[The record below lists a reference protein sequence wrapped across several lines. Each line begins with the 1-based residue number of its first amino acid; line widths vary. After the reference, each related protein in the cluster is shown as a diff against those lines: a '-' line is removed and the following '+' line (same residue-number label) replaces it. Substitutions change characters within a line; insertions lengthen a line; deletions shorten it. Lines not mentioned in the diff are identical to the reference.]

1 MQIPRLTMMT
11 MAMAM
16 AVAMAAL
23 GLAAAPA
30 MAEDKKMNE
39 SLDLVAGPPEQCL
52 SLIRIDRSEVID
64 DRNIIFHMQND
75 DLYRNQLPYRCP
87 GLALHDTFMYRTS
100 LNQLCHLDII
110 TVMDS
115 IGFGL
120 SPGASCGLGHF
131 YPITE
136 EQAEKLRE
144 MAGN

>member
-1 MQIPRLTMMT
+1 MQTARLTT
-11 MAMAM
+11 IT
-16 AVAMAAL
+16 VILTAL
-23 GLAAAPA
+23 ALASVSGI
-30 MAEDKKMNE
+30 AEEKKKN
-39 SLDLVAGPPEQCL
+39 G
-52 SLIRIDRSEVID
+52 
-64 DRNIIFHMQND
+64 

>member
-1 MQIPRLTMMT
+1 MQTARLTT
-11 MAMAM
+11 IT
-16 AVAMAAL
+16 VILTAL
-23 GLAAAPA
+23 ALASVSGI
-30 MAEDKKMNE
+30 AEEKKKNE
-39 SLDLVAGPPEQCL
+39 SMELAAGPPEQCL

-64 DRNIIFHMQND
+64 DRNIIFHMKNG

>member
-1 MQIPRLTMMT
+1 MQTARLTT
-11 MAMAM
+11 IT
-16 AVAMAAL
+16 VILTAL
-23 GLAAAPA
+23 ALAPVSGI
-30 MAEDKKMNE
+30 AEEKKKNE
-39 SLDLVAGPPEQCL
+39 SMELAAGPPEQCL

-64 DRNIIFHMQND
+64 DRNIIFHMKNG

>member
-1 MQIPRLTMMT
+1 MQILRLTTMT
-11 MAMAM
+11 MAM
-16 AVAMAAL
+16 AVAMTAL

-30 MAEDKKMNE
+30 LAEDKKMND
-39 SLDLVAGPPEQCL
+39 SLDLAAGPPEQCL
-52 SLIRIDRSEVID
+52 SLIRIDRSEVVD
-64 DRNIIFHMQND
+64 DRNILFHMQD
-75 DLYRNQLPYRCP
+75 GDIYRNQLPYRCP
-87 GLALHDTFMYRTS
+87 GLSLHDTFMYRTS
-100 LNQLCHLDII
+100 LNQLCNLDII

>member
-1 MQIPRLTMMT
+1 MQTARLTT
-11 MAMAM
+11 IT
-16 AVAMAAL
+16 VILTAL
-23 GLAAAPA
+23 ALASVSGI
-30 MAEDKKMNE
+30 AEEKNKNE
-39 SLDLVAGPPEQCL
+39 SMELAAGPPEQCL

-64 DRNIIFHMQND
+64 DRNIIFHMKNG

>member
-1 MQIPRLTMMT
+1 MQTARLTT
-11 MAMAM
+11 IP
-16 AVAMAAL
+16 VILAAL
-23 GLAAAPA
+23 AFAAVPG
-30 MAEDKKMNE
+30 MAEEKKKNE
-39 SLDLVAGPPEQCL
+39 SMDLAAGPPEQCL

-64 DRNIIFHMQND
+64 DRNIIFHMQNG

-100 LNQLCHLDII
+100 LNQLCNLDII

-136 EQAEKLRE
+136 EQAGKLRE

>member
-1 MQIPRLTMMT
+1 MQTARLTT
-11 MAMAM
+11 IT
-16 AVAMAAL
+16 VILAAL
-23 GLAAAPA
+23 AFAVVPG
-30 MAEDKKMNE
+30 MAEEKKKNE
-39 SLDLVAGPPEQCL
+39 SMDLAAGPPEQCL

-64 DRNIIFHMQND
+64 DRNIIFHMQNG

-100 LNQLCHLDII
+100 LNQLCNLDII

-136 EQAEKLRE
+136 EQAGKLRE

>member
-1 MQIPRLTMMT
+1 MQILGRTTVT
-11 MAMAM
+11 MAM
-16 AVAMAAL
+16 VIAAL
-23 GLAAAPA
+23 GLAAMPA
-30 MAEDKKMNE
+30 LGEDKKMND
-39 SLDLVAGPPEQCL
+39 SLDLAAGPPEQCL

-64 DRNIIFHMQND
+64 DRNIIFHMQNG

-87 GLALHDTFMYRTS
+87 GLSLHDTFMYRTS
-100 LNQLCHLDII
+100 LNQLCNLDII
-110 TVMDS
+110 TVMDN

-136 EQAEKLRE
+136 EQADKLRE

>member
-1 MQIPRLTMMT
+1 MQTARLTT
-11 MAMAM
+11 IT
-16 AVAMAAL
+16 VILAAL
-23 GLAAAPA
+23 AFAAVPG
-30 MAEDKKMNE
+30 MAEEKKKNE
-39 SLDLVAGPPEQCL
+39 SMDLAAGPPEQCL

-64 DRNIIFHMQND
+64 DRNIIFHMQNG

-100 LNQLCHLDII
+100 LNQLCNLDII

-136 EQAEKLRE
+136 EQAGKLRE